1 MWKDRIKITKIDSN
15 FISKNYPAIAQ
26 FDCRDDA
33 INGIFK
39 KHIKQIHSVS
49 YAFIDSVSGKII
61 SFVSLCSSAIQRQKD
76 DSLHSLPAIELK
88 LFGVDKN
95 YQHEVMTYENKQV
108 KFSEFTFMW
117 VLAFINNVLKEY
129 IGVEYLI
136 LFSVPQNNT
145 LKFYEKMGMSYLTD
159 DERVYNS
166 DFSDGCV
173 PMYLEL

>member
-1 MWKDRIKITKIDSN
+1 
-15 FISKNYPAIAQ
+15 
-26 FDCRDDA
+26 
-33 INGIFK
+33 
-39 KHIKQIHSVS
+39 
-49 YAFIDSVSGKII
+49 
-61 SFVSLCSSAIQRQKD
+61 
-76 DSLHSLPAIELK
+76 
-88 LFGVDKN
+88 
-95 YQHEVMTYENKQV
+95 MTYENKQV